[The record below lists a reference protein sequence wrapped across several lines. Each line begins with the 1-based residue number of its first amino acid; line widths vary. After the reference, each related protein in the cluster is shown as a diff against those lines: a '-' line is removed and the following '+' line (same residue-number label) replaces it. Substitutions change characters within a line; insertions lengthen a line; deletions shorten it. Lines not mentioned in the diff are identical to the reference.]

1 MSARSYTLG
10 QRQVATDQTR
20 ARILDAAREL
30 LAAPEG
36 IAAFSVDAVAKQ
48 AGVARATV
56 YYQFESKAGLIE
68 ALVDLLA
75 ARGGMENMRQAFQET
90 DPLEALGI
98 YIQMLAR
105 FFDTDRLV
113 TRRLNALAALD
124 PEVGKVIESRNEFR
138 RRGLQTLRKRL
149 APADA
154 SSKRL
159 EEAEDMIYA
168 LLSFPAL
175 DALAGP
181 DRAITEVV
189 PLVQRFVLTTLGR
202 EASSRRKRA

>member
-1 MSARSYTLG
+1 MSPRPYTLG
-10 QRQVATDQTR
+10 QRQTATDQTR

-36 IAAFSVDAVAKQ
+36 IAAFSLDAVAKQ

-56 YYQFESKAGLIE
+56 YYQFESKVGLIE
-68 ALVDLLA
+68 SLCDALA
-75 ARGGMENMRQAFQET
+75 MRGGMENMRQAFQES
-90 DPLEALGI
+90 DPLEALGQ
-98 YIQMLAR
+98 YIIMLAR

-138 RRGLQTLRKRL
+138 RRGLRTLRQRL
-149 APADA
+149 VQSK
-154 SSKRL
+154 SSPSPQKL

-181 DRAITEVV
+181 KRAISDVV
-189 PLVQRFVLTTLGR
+189 PLVQRFALTVLEP
-202 EASSRRKRA
+202 EAPRR